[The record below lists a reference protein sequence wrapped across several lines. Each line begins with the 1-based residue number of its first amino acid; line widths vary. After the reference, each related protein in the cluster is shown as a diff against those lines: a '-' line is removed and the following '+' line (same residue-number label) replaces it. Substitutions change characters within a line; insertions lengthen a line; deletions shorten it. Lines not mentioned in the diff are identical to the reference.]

1 MPLAPHGRCR
11 ARIRTLAAAA
21 LGIAIGAA
29 PRRCLADDQQA
40 FELAKNP
47 FDGGQYAEAHARL
60 ATLLDPTL
68 PTCDAVPGA
77 SGRCRVVDPELIERA
92 RALDAASLLALKRD
106 AEADAQ
112 IARIFRANPQ
122 YAPNP
127 AMFPQEVI
135 DRFSVVRGG
144 LRAELEALAQQ
155 KAREELAKRVAAQKA
170 READE
175 RWIAELQ
182 RLAGEERVVEP
193 NSRWVA
199 MVPFGVGQYQNGD
212 IRLGV
217 VFTVGEALLGGSAL
231 ISVAVYNKL
240 ASTDLT
246 QHPNNMRV
254 DVPKLNQQI
263 ITAATVNQICFAGW
277 AALSAAGVV
286 QAQVAFVPER
296 VTFRKRPV
304 PPRPTVT
311 PVAAPLPGGAV
322 LGLTGTF

>member
-1 MPLAPHGRCR
+1 VFV
-11 ARIRTLAAAA
+11 AAAA
-21 LGIAIGAA
+21 LGIAATA
-29 PRRCLADDQQA
+29 VPRRCLADDQQA

-60 ATLLDPTL
+60 ATLLDQSL
-68 PTCDAVPGA
+68 PTCDGVPSA
-77 SGRCRVVDPELIERA
+77 SGRCRIVDPDLIERA

-175 RWIAELQ
+175 KWIAELQ
-182 RLAGEERVVEP
+182 RLSGEERWVEP
-193 NSRWVA
+193 NSRWIA
-199 MVPFGVGQYQNGD
+199 MVPFGGGQYQNGD
-212 IRLGV
+212 VRLGV
-217 VFTVGEALLGGSAL
+217 VFTVGEALLGGGAL
-231 ISVAVYNKL
+231 ISLAVYNKL
-240 ASTDLT
+240 AKTDVT
-246 QHPNNMRV
+246 QRTANNQPV
-254 DVPKLNQQI
+254 DFPKLNQQI
-263 ITAATVNQICFAGW
+263 MTAATVNQVCFVAW
-277 AALSAAGVV
+277 AALTAAGVV

-296 VTFRKRPV
+296 VTFHKRPV

-311 PVAAPLPGGAV
+311 PVAAPLPGGAI
-322 LGLTGTF
+322 LGLTGNF